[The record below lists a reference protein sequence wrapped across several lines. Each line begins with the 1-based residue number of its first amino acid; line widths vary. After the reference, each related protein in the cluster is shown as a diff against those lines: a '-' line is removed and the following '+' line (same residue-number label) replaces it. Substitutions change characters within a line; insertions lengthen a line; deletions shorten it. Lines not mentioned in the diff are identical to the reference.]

1 MPIIQDV
8 IDNLQGCK
16 FFSSMDCES
25 AYHQVLLDPSDIQ
38 KTAFITKWGLFE
50 FKVLVFGLCNAPAAF
65 VAELTAIF
73 KDILGV
79 FVILYLDD
87 ILIFSKTAEE
97 HVLHVAEVCRRL
109 QLAEF
114 YIKIS
119 NCAFMVHELKFL
131 GHIVGK
137 DGVKVDPEKV
147 KAIKA
152 WLSPTCPKEIKSFV
166 GLANYFRRFVLG
178 FSTLVAPLT
187 NLTKAD
193 TPWGWTPECEISFQK
208 LKDMLCT
215 APVLA
220 LPNPSLQHTVISDAS
235 LVGTRAVLVQ
245 NEQPIAYTSSK
256 FIPAEIRYSTTEQEM
271 LGVVRAL
278 FAWRC
283 YLEGAAHPTVL
294 VTDHKPLTYFKSQKE
309 LSRRQAR
316 RWNSRNDLIV
326 FGNTFLAIQMLQT
339 H

>member
-8 IDNLQGCK
+8 IDNLQGCM

-87 ILIFSKTAEE
+87 ILIFSKTSDD
-97 HVLHVAEVCRRL
+97 HVKHVAEVCKRL
-109 QLAEF
+109 QIAEF

-119 NCAFMVHELKFL
+119 KCAFMVHELKFL
-131 GHIVGK
+131 GHIVGR

-147 KAIKA
+147 KSVKA
-152 WLSPTCPKEIKSFV
+152 WLTPTCPKDVKSFV
-166 GLANYFRRFVLG
+166 GLANYFRRFLLG

-193 TPWGWTPECEISFQK
+193 TPWEWSAECDVAFNK

-220 LPNPSLQHTVISDAS
+220 LPNPSLQYTLISDAS
-235 LVGTRAVLVQ
+235 LVGTGAVLIQ
-245 NEQPIAYTSSK
+245 NEQPIA
-256 FIPAEIRYSTTEQEM
+256 
-271 LGVVRAL
+271 
-278 FAWRC
+278 
-283 YLEGAAHPTVL
+283 
-294 VTDHKPLTYFKSQKE
+294 
-309 LSRRQAR
+309 
-316 RWNSRNDLIV
+316 
-326 FGNTFLAIQMLQT
+326 
-339 H
+339 